1 MKITAK
7 IVIQVSEI
15 QMQTR
20 RLAEIDVNYAFGEGL
35 IGDRAA
41 LSVVTEGE
49 SGGKLSV
56 QLTPKESAPAASSG
70 RSNFDHSPCY
80 EEGIHE
86 KSSRGRD
93 WCRKRG
99 PASETR

>member
-1 MKITAK
+1 M
-7 IVIQVSEI
+7 SEI
-15 QMQTR
+15 QLQTR

-41 LSVVTEGE
+41 LIVVTEGE

-56 QLTPKESAPAASSG
+56 QLKRRPQAAAG

-80 EEGIHE
+80 EQGMHE
-86 KSSRGRD
+86 KANGAAT
-93 WCRKRG
+93 G
-99 PASETR
+99 AASTDPRRR